1 VLATERAAE
10 RSGLGLAVPA
20 REEERELDL
29 RVLEAV
35 RAVRGVLADVRAE
48 ELAHGAFVGLR
59 RVGRAHELAPRGD
72 GVVLLEGADDHGAAG
87 HEVAELAEERA
98 VAVHGV
104 EAFRLR
110 ARERGAVEGHDLE
123 AVLLDVGEDVAGV
136 ARGDGVGLDDE
147 EGTFESHARA
157 PSGRRLP
164 GQSLPSVH
172 PAHMRRS
179 PLPAPASKAGELA
192 FFQATT
198 KARPMQ
204 RLRLFAL
211 FHVNLAFS
219 SIPEEHRPVVLERCY
234 WPLLRMV
241 RRLALPVGLEL
252 TGMTLRW
259 IHGLDP
265 AWVDELRA
273 LEAQGLVEVIGS
285 GRAQLIGP
293 LVPWRVNAANLRW
306 GLHDYREL
314 LGLTP
319 KTLLVNEQAYSRGC
333 VDNALEAGFENV
345 VIEWENAW
353 RANPSWDRRWAYAP
367 QFLRSSSGAST
378 RLLWNQSIA
387 FQKVQRFVHGELELE
402 DLLAFV
408 DAQRGPEPRAFC
420 IYGNDAEVFDY
431 RPGRFQT
438 ESVIEHREWERLESL
453 FAALKSRA
461 DIDFE
466 LPRAIARSEFPA
478 LGDRRLEPQS
488 AAEPV
493 PTKKQGKYNVTR
505 WAVTGRDDLGIN
517 TACQRI
523 HDALVDVPLDDPRW
537 AELCELWS
545 SDFRTHITDDRW
557 RAFRDRLASAS
568 AASTAAAPAPFES
581 AHAAATS
588 PAPAL
593 RVERGRRFLAIEGAR
608 QRVVLDMRKG
618 LCIEDLVF
626 PERSKQSLLGT
637 IPHGFFE
644 DVRWSADWFSGH
656 LVFEAPGKPKVT
668 DLERVDPV
676 VTETDHAVVVRATV
690 PTALGPITKT
700 VTVDRAEERL
710 DLAFELAWPELPVGS
725 LRLGHVLLKPGA
737 WNERALRYRTHLG
750 GAALETF
757 ACGSDDFDHGAPV
770 SFLVSAST
778 AVGMTEGVIE
788 LGDDALLL
796 RVTVDRSVSAAV
808 GSVAHHLIGRDR
820 FFQCC
825 ASLREMDETTRK
837 AETKREEP
845 LRFRMRIEPIGA

>member
-1 VLATERAAE
+1 
-10 RSGLGLAVPA
+10 
-20 REEERELDL
+20 
-29 RVLEAV
+29 
-35 RAVRGVLADVRAE
+35 
-48 ELAHGAFVGLR
+48 
-59 RVGRAHELAPRGD
+59 
-72 GVVLLEGADDHGAAG
+72 
-87 HEVAELAEERA
+87 
-98 VAVHGV
+98 
-104 EAFRLR
+104 
-110 ARERGAVEGHDLE
+110 
-123 AVLLDVGEDVAGV
+123 
-136 ARGDGVGLDDE
+136 
-147 EGTFESHARA
+147 
-157 PSGRRLP
+157 
-164 GQSLPSVH
+164 
-172 PAHMRRS
+172 
-179 PLPAPASKAGELA
+179 
-192 FFQATT
+192 
-198 KARPMQ
+198 MQ

-241 RRLALPVGLEL
+241 RRLGLPVGIEL

-265 AWVDELRA
+265 RWVDEFRT
-273 LEAQGLVEVIGS
+273 LEGLGLVELIGS

-306 GLHDYREL
+306 GLDDYRTM

-319 KTLLVNEQAYSRGC
+319 KTLLVNEQAYSRAC
-333 VDNALEAGFENV
+333 VDHALDAGFENV

-353 RANPSWDRRWAYAP
+353 RANPTWDRRWAYAP
-367 QFLRSSSGAST
+367 QFLRSSAGASA

-387 FQKVQRFVHGELELE
+387 FQKVQRYVHGELELA

-408 DAQRGPEPRAFC
+408 DAQRGSESRAFC

-438 ESVIEHREWERLESL
+438 ESVIEHHEWTRLEAL
-453 FAALKSRA
+453 FGALQARE
-461 DIDFE
+461 DVVFQ
-466 LPRAIARSEFPA
+466 LPRTIAEADFPV

-505 WAVTGRDDLGIN
+505 WAVTGRDDLTIN

-523 HDALVDVPLDDPRW
+523 HDALVDVPLDDARW

-557 RAFRDRLASAS
+557 RAFRTRLEANAGLARSKE
-568 AASTAAAPAPFES
+568 TAEECAVEGRAPGAV
-581 AHAAATS
+581 
-588 PAPAL
+588 
-593 RVERGRRFLAIEGAR
+593 RVERGRRFLSVECSR
-608 QRVVLDMRKG
+608 QRVVLDTRKG
-618 LCIEDLVF
+618 LCIEDLFF

-637 IPHGFFE
+637 IHHGFFE

-656 LVFEAPGKPKVT
+656 MVFEAPGKPKVT

-676 VTETDHAVVVRATV
+676 VTETPEAVVVQAKI
-690 PTALGPITKT
+690 PTALGTITKT
-700 VTVDRAEERL
+700 ITVDRHDERL
-710 DLAFELAWPELPVGS
+710 DVEFELAWDELPVGS

-750 GAALETF
+750 GSELESF
-757 ACGSDDFDHGAPV
+757 ACGSEDFDHGAPV
-770 SFLVSAST
+770 SFLVSSST
-778 AVGMTEGVIE
+778 AVGMTEGVLE

-796 RVTVDRSVSAAV
+796 RVTVDRSLSAAV
-808 GSVAHHLIGRDR
+808 GSIAHHIIGRDR
-820 FFQCC
+820 FFQYC

-837 AETKREEP
+837 AETQRREP
-845 LRFRMRIEPIGA
+845 LRFRMRLEPRNP